1 MQRTPVWTDAVHLTL
16 ARHGESEWN
25 RLGRWQGQSDTPL
38 STAGV
43 AQARALGSR
52 LRRRKFTRIIASDLR
67 RATVTAEAIGSPFET
82 REEFREMHVGRWDG
96 MARRD
101 IDDREPGEVER
112 CSRERDRPLGGGES
126 HAEFFERVD
135 RGLLRLLEG
144 CVPGDRVLLV
154 GHGGIIRA
162 GAAGLLGGCTRKTWP
177 LPPVGNTAITELQ
190 WTPERTTLSVF
201 NDQMHIV
208 APGDEVLDRPE
219 EVARVLVEPADLE
232 SRRGPGPVPEPE
244 RVPTDEP
251 VDFADWFASRLPG
264 PRPCLVSPALL
275 EAIATEAFDASPGS
289 GPAPP
294 RPGCYSRLRLGQ
306 DGTVV
311 EVYNADP
318 GAAGETGGR

>member
-126 HAEFFERVD
+126 HAEFFEREPCKGVHPD
-135 RGLLRLLEG
+135 EVVGLGASIQGAALVEDS
-144 CVPGDRVLLV
+144 PEMDMVLLDVTPHTLGIMVV
-154 GHGGIIRA
+154 GGYFEELIPQNTTVPTNRSKLFTTSPSGR
-162 GAAGLLGGCTRKTWP
+162 AAG
-177 LPPVGNTAITELQ
+177 
-190 WTPERTTLSVF
+190 
-201 NDQMHIV
+201 
-208 APGDEVLDRPE
+208 
-219 EVARVLVEPADLE
+219 
-232 SRRGPGPVPEPE
+232 
-244 RVPTDEP
+244 
-251 VDFADWFASRLPG
+251 
-264 PRPCLVSPALL
+264 
-275 EAIATEAFDASPGS
+275 
-289 GPAPP
+289 
-294 RPGCYSRLRLGQ
+294 
-306 DGTVV
+306 
-311 EVYNADP
+311 
-318 GAAGETGGR
+318 